1 MTKAIGTARP
11 RTRTAKLG
19 IGVLLAGIAAGAVWL
34 AQPQSGKGDAGHAA
48 APGIRAD
55 TRGASSFTAPA
66 SVSAPMLP
74 GVTVPDGLRA
84 DRDGHLVKDG
94 RVRDVFDYYLSAG
107 NTRTQ
112 ARIDAAV
119 RGRIAAML
127 HAPADGEAIDLWTR
141 YLGYLGALKDDMQTA
156 GLADGAA
163 PVGMSAADIERIG
176 RVLTARAALQRQW
189 LPDVALT
196 WFGQADQ
203 DDRRQLQALRVVADR
218 SLSDSERS
226 AGLAALDADDPV
238 ARAARE
244 AGASVQALSIAMART
259 RDAQASPGAA
269 SEALAR

>member
-1 MTKAIGTARP
+1 MTKAIGMGQV
-11 RTRTAKLG
+11 RTRTAKVG
-19 IGVLLAGIAAGAVWL
+19 IGVLLACIAVSAVWL
-34 AQPQSGKGDAGHAA
+34 ARPLVGSGEPDRAA
-48 APGIRAD
+48 PPGIRPA
-55 TRGASSFTAPA
+55 THEASSFAVPT

-84 DRDGHLVKDG
+84 DRNGHLVKDG

-107 NTRTQ
+107 TTRTR

-127 HAPADGEAIDLWTR
+127 HAPADAEAIDLWTR
-141 YLGYLGALKDDMQTA
+141 YLGYLGALQEDMQTA
-156 GLADGAA
+156 GMADGAA
-163 PVGMSAADIERIG
+163 PAEMSAAGIQRLDG
-176 RVLTARAALQRQW
+176 LLSTRAALQRQW

-218 SLSDSERS
+218 SLPDGERY
-226 AGLAALDADDPV
+226 ARLAALDADDPV

-244 AGASVQALSIAMART
+244 AGSRVQALSIAMART
-259 RDAQASPGAA
+259 RDAQALHGAA
-269 SEALAR
+269 SNAAAR

>member
-48 APGIRAD
+48 APGIRPD

-66 SVSAPMLP
+66 SVSAPLLP

-107 NTRTQ
+107 DTRTHAQ
-112 ARIDAAV
+112 IDAAV
-119 RGRIAAML
+119 RARIAAML
-127 HAPADGEAIDLWTR
+127 HAPAGSEAIDLWTR
-141 YLGYLGALKDDMQTA
+141 YLGYLGALKHDMQTA

-163 PVGMSAADIERIG
+163 PAGMSAADIERIG

-226 AGLAALDADDPV
+226 ARLAALDADDPV